1 MTRGFN
7 KAVFGAALAALTL
20 LFAVQPAAAQDDPQQ
35 RLEALIQ
42 EMRTLAD
49 RGENQR
55 EADPWF
61 LQDMREILAKYE
73 NVWSVQLYQRNMTGV
88 SNNNNFPGPWQMALG
103 RWQMD
108 YEQGLR
114 STVRPAYASG
124 SQQNN
129 GGNNNDVG
137 QILGQIL
144 SQALNQNQQQQ
155 NGDLAAAVLP
165 ITVTNLFK
173 MTAVTVLRTDANRP
187 GRVVF
192 GVYQGDPNGGGY
204 RLVLYPDAQNG
215 ENTVEL
221 IRKSSRGTLSLIEFY
236 NQPININDWGGHKI
250 EWSRGYSGMM
260 EVKLDDVSLFQAT
273 DRSFNDPFDGLSIL
287 NGAGDFSLAY
297 MEVMGTN

>member
-1 MTRGFN
+1 MTRGFHR
-7 KAVFGAALAALTL
+7 AVFAAALAAATMI
-20 LFAVQPAAAQDDPQQ
+20 FAIQPAAAQDNPQQ

-42 EMRTLAD
+42 EMRALAE

-61 LQDMREILAKYE
+61 LQDMREILSKYE
-73 NVWSVQLYQRNMTGV
+73 NVWSVQLYQRNMTGT
-88 SNNNNFPGPWQMALG
+88 SNNNIPGPWQIALG
-103 RWQMD
+103 RWHMD

-114 STVRPAYASG
+114 SSVRPAHSGG
-124 SQQNN
+124 SQQNSN
-129 GGNNNDVG
+129 NNNDVG

-155 NGDLAAAVLP
+155 NSDLAAAVLP
-165 ITVTNLFK
+165 ITVTNIFK
-173 MTAVTVLRTDANRP
+173 MTAVTVMRTDANRP
-187 GRVVF
+187 GRIVF
-192 GVYQGDPNGGGY
+192 GVYQGEPNGGGY

-250 EWSRGYSGMM
+250 EWSRGYSGVM
-260 EVKLDDVSLFQAT
+260 EVKLDEVSLFQT
-273 DRSFNDPFDGLSIL
+273 SDRSFNDPFDGLSIL

-297 MEVMGTN
+297 MEILGTN